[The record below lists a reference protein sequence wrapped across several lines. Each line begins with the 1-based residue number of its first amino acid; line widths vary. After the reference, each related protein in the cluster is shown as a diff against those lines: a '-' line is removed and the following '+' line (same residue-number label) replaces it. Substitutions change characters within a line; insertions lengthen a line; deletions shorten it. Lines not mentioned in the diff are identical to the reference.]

1 MAIEITNDLQVM
13 VRAPLR
19 LDKKS
24 IDRFVERYAGWI
36 DKAIEKRKRLQQ
48 KESPPMSPEREGELR
63 RLAHA
68 VLPAKTE
75 HYGRIMGMLPTGV
88 KITSAKTRYGSC
100 SSKNSICYSWRLME
114 KCEAAIDYV
123 VVHELAHL
131 AHKNHGA
138 QFYACVQ
145 KVLPDCRERRKFLKL
160 TPMAAPLW
168 TARCA

>member
-1 MAIEITNDLQVM
+1 MAIEVTHDLQVL

-36 DKAIEKRKRLQQ
+36 DKAIEKRKSFKQ
-48 KESPPMSPEREGELR
+48 KELPSMSPEREGELR
-63 RLAHA
+63 RLARD

-75 HYGRIMGMLPTGV
+75 YYGRIMGMLPIGV

-100 SSKNSICYSWRLME
+100 NSKNSICYSWRLME

-138 QFYACVQ
+138 LFYACVQ
-145 KVLPDCRERRKFLKL
+145 KVLPDYRERRRLLKEGVNDE
-160 TPMAAPLW
+160 ASD
-168 TARCA
+168 

>member
-1 MAIEITNDLQVM
+1 MQVL

-19 LDKKS
+19 LDKNS

-36 DKAIEKRKRLQQ
+36 DKAIEKRKSFKQ
-48 KESPPMSPEREGELR
+48 KELPPMSPERERELR
-63 RLAHA
+63 RLAHD

-75 HYGRIMGMLPTGV
+75 HYGHIMGMLPTGV
-88 KITSAKTRYGSC
+88 KITSAKTRFGSC
-100 SSKNSICYSWRLME
+100 NSKNSICYSWRLME
-114 KCEAAIDYV
+114 RCEAAIDYV

-145 KVLPDCRERRKFLKL
+145 KVLPDYRERRKLLKEGESDE
-160 TPMAAPLW
+160 TIN
-168 TARCA
+168 